1 MYKKGFQFIKIYDT
15 VELCYTFEKVAPS
28 WIVSDPL
35 RGLSS
40 HVQFVIWHLELP
52 PVPYATH

>member
-1 MYKKGFQFIKIYDT
+1 MYKKVFQFMKTYDT
-15 VELCYTFEKVAPS
+15 VEFCYIFEKLAPS

-40 HVQFVIWHLELP
+40 LIKYAVQK
-52 PVPYATH
+52 